1 MKVIYFATDNYALS
15 GAFIC
20 LVRLAQEM
28 KDRGVDVKVV
38 LSAEGDG
45 TKLLVDAGIP
55 YELITSYNW
64 DIAIGAGLKIKA
76 KIPVKYLLNLR
87 AIHKITEYLKK
98 EKPDIV
104 HINSTYS
111 YVGAVAAYK
120 LGIPVVWHIREFFE
134 EDQNNRM
141 WNRQKG
147 YALMS
152 KAEAILP
159 VSQALFDKYRKIF
172 SEEKLHV
179 INDGVVEKRFYAP
192 DRKIFTDDIIHL
204 VCVGGLYHY
213 KGQTT
218 LIEAL
223 AEYIKRKQPSK
234 KNGFLQGLSEVS
246 TEEKYS
252 ISQNQTEEST
262 EEKDISSP
270 SLMGERI
277 DEKKRISPNS
287 VGKVTEETPNISLS
301 LVGEGTEGQVLKD
314 LAKERGI
321 SELVH
326 FEGYSSE
333 PEKFYKTADISFM
346 TSKSEAFG
354 LVTVEAMLS
363 GVLVIG
369 ADCAGTKD
377 IIKDKKTG
385 LLYEPGNYKS
395 LADAIEYAFN
405 NKAEMQQIADRGRQW
420 AVENFTTKVNAE
432 HVKEIY
438 DKIISL

>member
-28 KDRGVDVKVV
+28 KSRGVEVKVV
-38 LSAEGDG
+38 LPTEGDG
-45 TKLLVDAGIP
+45 TKLLADAGIP
-55 YELITSYNW
+55 YVLIKSYNW
-64 DIAIGAGLKIKA
+64 DIAIGAGMKVKA

-87 AIHKITEYLKK
+87 AINQIRELLKK

-111 YVGAVAAYK
+111 YVGAVSAYK

-134 EDQNNRM
+134 EDQNNQM

-147 YALMS
+147 YAIMR
-152 KAEAILP
+152 KADAILP
-159 VSQALFDKYRKIF
+159 VSNALYDKYRKIF
-172 SEEKLHV
+172 PKEKLHV
-179 INDGVVEKRFYAP
+179 INDGVVEKRFYEP
-192 DRKIFTDDIIHL
+192 DRKIFQNDEIKL

-223 AEYIKRKQPSK
+223 AEYFNRNHLVKKTSSSK
-234 KNGFLQGLSEVS
+234 SIEKDSA
-246 TEEKYS
+246 EEKYS
-252 ISQNQTEEST
+252 MSHNYVREST
-262 EEKDISSP
+262 IENNGFQSSFVEEKDQEKICTSQ
-270 SLMGERI
+270 SLAGE
-277 DEKKRISPNS
+277 
-287 VGKVTEETPNISLS
+287 VTVVIPRISLS
-301 LVGEGTEGQVLKD
+301 LVGEGTEEQVLKN
-314 LAKERGI
+314 LAKEIGI
-321 SELVH
+321 SDIVH

-333 PEKFYKTADISFM
+333 PEKFYKAADISFM

-363 GVLVIG
+363 GALVIG

-377 IIKDKKTG
+377 IIEDKKTG

-395 LADAIEYAFN
+395 LADAIEYALN
-405 NKAEMQQIADRGRQW
+405 NRAEMQQIADRGRQR
-420 AVENFTTKVNAE
+420 AVENFTTKVNAD

-438 DKIISL
+438 DKILS

>member
-28 KDRGVDVKVV
+28 KDRGVEVKVV
-38 LSAEGDG
+38 LPVEGDG
-45 TKLLVDAGIP
+45 TKLLAEAGIP
-55 YELITSYNW
+55 YVLIKSYNW
-64 DIAIGAGLKIKA
+64 DIAIGAGLKVKA

-87 AIHKITEYLKK
+87 AMSQIRELLKK

-111 YVGAVAAYK
+111 YVGAVSAYK
-120 LGIPVVWHIREFFE
+120 LGIPFVWHIREFFE
-134 EDQNNRM
+134 EDQNNQM

-159 VSQALFDKYRKIF
+159 VSQALFNKYRKIF
-172 SEEKLHV
+172 SEEQLHV
-179 INDGVVEKRFYAP
+179 INDGVVEKRFYDP
-192 DRKIFTDDIIHL
+192 DRKIFQDEMIRL

-223 AEYIKRKQPSK
+223 AEYIKRNQPDK
-234 KNGFLQGLSEVS
+234 KKTGTSPGLE
-246 TEEKYS
+246 EEK
-252 ISQNQTEEST
+252 
-262 EEKDISSP
+262 K
-270 SLMGERI
+270 L
-277 DEKKRISPNS
+277 K
-287 VGKVTEETPNISLS
+287 ISLS
-301 LVGEGTEGQVLKD
+301 LVGEGTEEKALKD
-314 LAKERGI
+314 LAKEKGI
-321 SELVH
+321 SEMVR

-333 PEKFYKTADISFM
+333 PEKFYKEADISFM

-363 GVLVIG
+363 GALVIG

-377 IIKDKKTG
+377 IIEDRKTG

-395 LADAIEYAFN
+395 LADAIEYALG
-405 NKAEMQQIADRGRQW
+405 NKEEMQQIAENGRQR
-420 AVENFTTKVNAE
+420 AIENFTTKVNAD

-438 DKIISL
+438 DKIICP

>member
-28 KDRGVDVKVV
+28 KSRGVKVKVV
-38 LSAEGDG
+38 LPTEGDG
-45 TKLLVDAGIP
+45 TKLLADAGIP
-55 YELITSYNW
+55 YVLIKSYNW
-64 DIAIGAGLKIKA
+64 DITIGAGLKVKA

-87 AIHKITEYLKK
+87 AESQIRELLKK

-111 YVGAVAAYK
+111 YVGAVSAYK

-134 EDQNNRM
+134 EDQNNQM
-141 WNRQKG
+141 WNREKG
-147 YALMS
+147 YAIMR
-152 KAEAILP
+152 KADAILP
-159 VSQALFDKYRKIF
+159 VSKALFEKYRKIF
-172 SEEKLHV
+172 QEDKLHV
-179 INDGVVEKRFYAP
+179 INDGVVEKRFYEPA
-192 DRKIFTDDIIHL
+192 RKIFQNDEIRL

-223 AEYIKRKQPSK
+223 AEFIESNCSK
-234 KNGFLQGLSEVS
+234 EDTDK
-246 TEEKYS
+246 KYS
-252 ISQNQTEEST
+252 TLSKADEDN
-262 EEKDISSP
+262 
-270 SLMGERI
+270 R
-277 DEKKRISPNS
+277 EKKTSI
-287 VGKVTEETPNISLS
+287 TLS
-301 LVGEGTEGQVLKD
+301 LVGEGTEELTLKN

-321 SELVH
+321 SELVR

-333 PEKFYKTADISFM
+333 PEKFYKEADISFM

-363 GVLVIG
+363 GALVIG

-377 IIKDKKTG
+377 IIEDRKTG

-395 LADAIEYAFN
+395 LADAIEYALN
-405 NKAEMQQIADRGRQW
+405 NRAEMQQIADRGRQR
-420 AVENFTTKVNAE
+420 AVENFTTKVNAD

-438 DKIISL
+438 DKILS

>member
-28 KDRGVDVKVV
+28 KSQGVDVKVV
-38 LSAEGDG
+38 LPKEGDG
-45 TKLLVDAGIP
+45 TKLLSDAGIP
-55 YELITSYNW
+55 YELIQSYNW
-64 DIAIGAGLKIKA
+64 DIAIGAGLNVKA
-76 KIPVKYLLNLR
+76 KIPVKCMLNLW
-87 AIHKITEYLKK
+87 AIHRITEFLKK

-120 LGIPVVWHIREFFE
+120 LGIPVIWHIREFFE
-134 EDQNNRM
+134 EDQNNQM

-147 YALMS
+147 YSLMG
-152 KAEAILP
+152 KASAIIP
-159 VSQALFDKYRKIF
+159 VSHALFDKYKRIF
-172 SEEKLHV
+172 PENKLHV

-192 DRKIFTDDIIHL
+192 DRKIFRGDKIRL

-223 AEYIKRKQPSK
+223 AEYVKRNTRYRENENTSLSLAGV
-234 KNGFLQGLSEVS
+234 KNTDVS
-246 TEEKYS
+246 SSLGVEGTEEMPH
-252 ISQNQTEEST
+252 ISPGLT
-262 EEKDISSP
+262 D
-270 SLMGERI
+270 ERI
-277 DEKKRISPNS
+277 EKKL
-287 VGKVTEETPNISLS
+287 EISLS
-301 LVGEGTEGQVLKD
+301 LVGEGTEEKALRD
-314 LAKERGI
+314 LAEERGI
-321 SELVH
+321 GEIVR
-326 FEGYSSE
+326 FEGYCSE
-333 PEKFYKTADISFM
+333 PEKFYKEADISFM

-363 GVLVIG
+363 GALVIG

-377 IIKDKKTG
+377 IIEDGKTG

-395 LADAIEYAFN
+395 LADAIEYALS
-405 NKAEMQQIADRGRQW
+405 NKEGMQQIADRGRQR
-420 AVENFTTKVNAE
+420 AVENFTTKVNAD
-432 HVKEIY
+432 HVKRIYEEI
-438 DKIISL
+438 LL